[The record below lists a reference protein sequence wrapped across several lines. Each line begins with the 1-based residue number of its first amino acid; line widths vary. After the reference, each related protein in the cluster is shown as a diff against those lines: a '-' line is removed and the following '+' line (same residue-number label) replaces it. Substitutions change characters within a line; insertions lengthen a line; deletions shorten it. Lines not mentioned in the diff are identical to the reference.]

1 MCKRAGGAGGAKKKK
16 KVKKKKECVREI
28 ESADPII

>member
-1 MCKRAGGAGGAKKKK
+1 MRKKRGGERAGGAEGEIKKS
-16 KVKKKKECVREI
+16 VREI